1 MNRPVV
7 FHWLSRALPALFLGA
22 CSTAHEAPRCAGGTP
37 FGDYCHMALQ
47 EGEACPDP
55 DYPKPYQF
63 SDGVVCGTED
73 SDIGADIDGLCDAL
87 GVGCQQGRAVCP
99 SPPATLADCAS
110 VGTTYADCGGTG
122 GPVFGCELRGKC
134 HWFIH
139 GCAPQTHQV
148 TTCPSSDLCCLE
160 DWPWAPDAAFS
171 HPTAIFIH
179 AFNTEPWGPERELNV
194 DVGPAPSE
202 LMEPGLTCVPAMNG
216 GNNPCHDAFDVFDT
230 LAFDGGR
237 RIELRPSIGIHFG
250 FALLIEIEPV
260 ATGQRARVCRA
271 VETDAFD
278 YTCEFM
284 TRGWQPRPLCAT
296 SGTVQVGDEGGH
308 VDVEFEDGGRISGWW

>member
-1 MNRPVV
+1 M
-7 FHWLSRALPALFLGA
+7 
-22 CSTAHEAPRCAGGTP
+22 
-37 FGDYCHMALQ
+37 
-47 EGEACPDP
+47 
-55 DYPKPYQF
+55 
-63 SDGVVCGTED
+63 
-73 SDIGADIDGLCDAL
+73 
-87 GVGCQQGRAVCP
+87 
-99 SPPATLADCAS
+99 
-110 VGTTYADCGGTG
+110 
-122 GPVFGCELRGKC
+122 FGCELRGKC

-216 GNNPCHDAFDVFDT
+216 GNNPCHYSFDVFDT

-260 ATGQRARVCRA
+260 ATGQRARASLRLHLRIHDSRVAAAPSLR
-271 VETDAFD
+271 DLRD
-278 YTCEFM
+278 RPSGRRRWPLR
-284 TRGWQPRPLCAT
+284 RGVRGRRSHQRL
-296 SGTVQVGDEGGH
+296 VVGAR
-308 VDVEFEDGGRISGWW
+308 VSPTWR